1 MRALFAFL
9 ALLGV
14 AGIALGILTIVRGMS
29 GPTGRPFSF
38 ENYGGPGPIIAGL
51 IWRRAC
57 TFARSGS
64 PGIELFSAVSPHDS
78 ESIMRPLTLV
88 GILLLALGAF
98 ILFRGMTYKSKDEVL
113 KVGDLK
119 ASVEEKHAV
128 PTWAGGLAIVA
139 GVVLIAGG
147 MKKRA

>member
-1 MRALFAFL
+1 
-9 ALLGV
+9 
-14 AGIALGILTIVRGMS
+14 
-29 GPTGRPFSF
+29 
-38 ENYGGPGPIIAGL
+38 
-51 IWRRAC
+51 
-57 TFARSGS
+57 
-64 PGIELFSAVSPHDS
+64 
-78 ESIMRPLTLV
+78 MRPLTLV

-98 ILFRGMTYKSKDEVL
+98 ILFRGMTYKSRDEVL

-128 PTWAGGLAIVA
+128 PTWAGGLAIIA